1 MKPITNTEELAEKII
16 SEAFKDKKD
25 KAENLIEKF
34 IPNTRIWNDEK
45 KVWEDCIESAKR
57 GALITVDEIIN
68 SLENYGKESDELQ
81 NMENDFRYWQEVKQ
95 ELLNMK

>member
-1 MKPITNTEELAEKII
+1 MTPKE
-16 SEAFKDKKD
+16 

-45 KVWEDCIESAKR
+45 GWEDCIESAKKC
-57 GALITVDEIIN
+57 ALIAVDEIIN
-68 SLENYGKESDELQ
+68 SSPSLPIISDAGSFVNDIEESTE
-81 NMENDFRYWQEVKQ
+81 FWQEVKE